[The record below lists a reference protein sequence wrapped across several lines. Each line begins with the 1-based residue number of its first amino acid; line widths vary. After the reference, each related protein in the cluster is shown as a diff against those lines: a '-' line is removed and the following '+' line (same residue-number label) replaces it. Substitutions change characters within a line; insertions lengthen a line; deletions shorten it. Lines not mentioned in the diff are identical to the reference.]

1 MKKTKSGFTFVELS
15 ITLAVIGALMI
26 TVAIIISNVMSV
38 YQKGLTIK
46 AVNNVGRNL
55 IDELTSAINSAPSV
69 DTTSL
74 CGSYATND
82 IEGKCEQDKA
92 FKFIYQSRNSE
103 DRENNTLIQ
112 NAGVFCTGNYS
123 YLWNTYYGFQ
133 NSITISL
140 KYLDATGHEQVI
152 SATSDDNN
160 RLTLIRFEDRNY
172 RACSTVLE
180 TNYTSKL
187 ASSTDSNYE
196 IDITH
201 LANGTSNPIPTPE
214 TNFLEDFDLPLL
226 LYEFTIF
233 PISQDEVT
241 LRSFFSGTF
250 ILATERGNVSI
261 TRSGD
266 FCDLD
271 NRDVT
276 NGEVGDVSSGDGAGN
291 IFDMGSNFN
300 YCAINKFNFAART
313 AGV

>member
-1 MKKTKSGFTFVELS
+1 MKKVKSGFTIIEVSL
-15 ITLAVIGALMI
+15 TMAVIGALLI
-26 TVAIIISNVMSV
+26 TIAIIISNVMTI
-38 YQKGLTIK
+38 YQKGLTVK

-74 CGSYATND
+74 CGSYATENVD
-82 IEGKCEQDKA
+82 ACKNNNA
-92 FKFIYQSRNSE
+92 FKFVYQSRNQE

-123 YLWNTYYGFQ
+123 YIWNTYYGLQ
-133 NSITISL
+133 NNQTISL
-140 KYLDATGHEQVI
+140 KYYGTDGNSHEIPVTDADGK
-152 SATSDDNN
+152 
-160 RLTLIRFEDRNY
+160 RLTLIRFEDKNY
-172 RACSTVLE
+172 RACSYPLSKSYVSNL
-180 TNYTSKL
+180 TS
-187 ASSTDSNYE
+187 SGDNNYE
-196 IDITH
+196 IDVSR
-201 LANGTSNPIPTPE
+201 LANNTLNPIPEPQR
-214 TNFLEDFDLPLL
+214 NFLEDFDLPLL
-226 LYEFTIF
+226 LYELTIF

-266 FCDLD
+266 YCDLD

-276 NGEVGDVSSGDGAGN
+276 NGVVGAESSGDGAGN
-291 IFDMGSNFN
+291 IFDLGSNFN